1 MRTRVI
7 HDNELLVNPPGKPA
21 PRKLGAHLPERYTGQ
36 KPRKEHKNTPR
47 NDRRP
52 KTQGKGQH
60 GTSLG

>member
-1 MRTRVI
+1 MRAI
-7 HDNELLVNPPGKPA
+7 HDNALLVNPPGKPA
-21 PRKLGAHLPERYTGQ
+21 PRKLGAHLPRGIETKNKA
-36 KPRKEHKNTPR
+36 KPHKNTPR